1 MSVPLISVVV
11 NDAQAHDEQILIT
24 DEHDA
29 VLVQQ
34 ATAVQQSLMQYI
46 TATKLDLRTSKDR
59 YVYHTLIAYD
69 DITLNLRV
77 RGSATHNIAIVL
89 YATKVSGTVTNTFVT
104 YYSMDGVNYT
114 STGDT
119 ITLSNASTGLKGT
132 INLDD
137 YPYPYLRIKGAAGAT
152 AQKAYYKVFAISRAE

>member
-1 MSVPLISVVV
+1 MKNILLLLSFCVLAFQGIAQTQVATV
-11 NDAQAHDEQILIT
+11 NGALYLPEN
-24 DEHDA
+24 
-29 VLVQQ
+29 
-34 ATAVQQSLMQYI
+34 S
-46 TATKLDLRTSKDR
+46 
-59 YVYHTLIAYD
+59 YVYYWGATTDTLIASD